1 MKIKSQIKHLISFFF
16 FVSDHYTQTLD
27 YKWMPR
33 PCLSNFSYSELESG
47 KEKNLSDLSN
57 YAS

>member
-16 FVSDHYTQTLD
+16 VSDHYTQTLG

-33 PCLSNFSYSELESG
+33 PCLSNFTHSELESG
-47 KEKNLSDLSN
+47 KEKNLSDLNN